1 MTTHWKAEGRFEY
14 SALLFT
20 PSNRPFDLF
29 HPDRKHRVKLYV
41 KRVFITD
48 DCEGLIPE
56 YLRFTKGIIDCEDL
70 PLNVSRELLQKN
82 QMLTAIGSAVS
93 KRIISELTKK
103 SEKEPDEY
111 IKFWENFGPVLKE
124 GLYGTPNENKP
135 VLLELSRFRST
146 TRDGYISL
154 KDYIGSMKEGQETI
168 YYITGENLESIKNSP
183 HLEGFAAKNIEV
195 LLLSDPIDDFWIPS
209 MFEGFEGKKFASIT
223 RGSADLDNIENSDDG
238 DDDKSSKKSKTRK
251 KDTNLSL
258 LIASIKLTLGETVK
272 DVKESTR
279 LTDSAC
285 CLVADDGDMD
295 MNLERILRQHQQVQD
310 AAPRVLE
317 INPKHPLIKG
327 LAKKVKKEKPGQEI
341 EDAALLLFD
350 QARILD
356 GEPVSDVKAFAQ
368 RLSKVMELGL
378 A

>member
-1 MTTHWKAEGRFEY
+1 
-14 SALLFT
+14 
-20 PSNRPFDLF
+20 
-29 HPDRKHRVKLYV
+29 
-41 KRVFITD
+41 
-48 DCEGLIPE
+48 
-56 YLRFTKGIIDCEDL
+56 
-70 PLNVSRELLQKN
+70 
-82 QMLTAIGSAVS
+82 
-93 KRIISELTKK
+93 
-103 SEKEPDEY
+103 
-111 IKFWENFGPVLKE
+111 
-124 GLYGTPNENKP
+124 
-135 VLLELSRFRST
+135 
-146 TRDGYISL
+146 
-154 KDYIGSMKEGQETI
+154 MKEGQETI

-272 DVKESTR
+272 DVKESAR

-285 CLVADDGDMD
+285 CLVADEGDMD